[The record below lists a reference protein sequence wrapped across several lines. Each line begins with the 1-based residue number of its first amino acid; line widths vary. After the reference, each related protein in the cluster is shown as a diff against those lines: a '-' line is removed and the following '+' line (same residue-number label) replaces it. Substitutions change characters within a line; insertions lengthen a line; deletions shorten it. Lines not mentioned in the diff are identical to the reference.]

1 MSTASRSSSDRSLV
15 EGIASADACAC
26 FRTPRQ
32 LRIADTDEGLV
43 RGLGDHES
51 ICMVEV
57 PAEHHAAQM
66 QGQTETA
73 M

>member
-1 MSTASRSSSDRSLV
+1 MHVRV
-15 EGIASADACAC
+15 SAP
-26 FRTPRQ
+26 PRQ